1 MFELLVVV
9 VYHTDPVRLTVS
21 KVAGKVAADSRPK
34 QWRDS
39 PGWGQM
45 VLVDVIQYL

>member
-9 VYHTDPVRLTVS
+9 VDHTDPVRFTVS
-21 KVAGKVAADSRPK
+21 KVAGKVATDSRPK
-34 QWRDS
+34 EWGDP

-45 VLVDVIQYL
+45 VLVDVVQYL